1 MPHSSS
7 LGSVGHPGR
16 APLAHVAGDPLGV
29 VRLAGQQFGN
39 RRLDLLGVG
48 GTLVIQQGGRIG
60 AVEQVG
66 GVGQAAI
73 GVSRSQPGVHP
84 TRW

>member
-1 MPHSSS
+1 MIPHSSS
-7 LGSVGHPGR
+7 FGSVGHRPG
-16 APLAHVAGDPLGV
+16 ALAHVAGDPLGV

-48 GTLVIQQGGRIG
+48 CALVIQQGGRVG

-66 GVGQAAI
+66 GVGQAAV

-84 TRW
+84 RW